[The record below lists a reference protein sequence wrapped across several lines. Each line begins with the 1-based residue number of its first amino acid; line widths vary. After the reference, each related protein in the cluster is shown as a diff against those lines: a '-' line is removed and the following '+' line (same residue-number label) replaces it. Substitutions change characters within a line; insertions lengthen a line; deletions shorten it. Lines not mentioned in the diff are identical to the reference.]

1 MKGIKVG
8 ATVWCWGKGADR
20 NGEAGILAEIDRG
33 KLYPFRIKLLSKK
46 GHGLWYSLDD
56 FDLAT
61 DEQRAAAKHNRLRK
75 RTFA

>member
-1 MKGIKVG
+1 VG
-8 ATVWCWGKGADR
+8 ANR
-20 NGEAGILAEIDRG
+20 NNEARILAKIDRG